1 MGLNGMHTFQISP
14 KHKRNIY
21 RILPF
26 GFFWAAFGI
35 VYSLLEKGLLG
46 NLDYYPSTGNSY
58 DFAGAII
65 ATPIASAIMGWILGT
80 AEILFLNR
88 YFSQRSFGAKII
100 IKTFLYLISICLFLI
115 TLTFITNGLRMG
127 LPFYDPLVVKSVFT
141 FFYNFAFWSVVIY
154 MGAIINITLFISEV
168 SDNLGQGVL
177 MNFLVG
183 KYHKPREEERI
194 FMFLDMKSSTTIAEK
209 LGHVEYYKLLNEY
222 YADITEAVV
231 QTSGE
236 IYQYV
241 GDEIVVSWQI
251 KHGLKNNNCLRC
263 FFLIKQIFESVSEKY
278 IREFGLVPGFKA
290 GLHYGKVTTGEIGVV
305 KKEIIFTGDVL
316 NTTARIQSTCKNYDV
331 DVLVSD
337 DLIARLK
344 TEDDYTLTEI
354 GECELRGRDEKVKLQ
369 TVVSVK

>member
-1 MGLNGMHTFQISP
+1 MPAFQISA

-26 GFFWAAFGI
+26 GLLWAAFGI
-35 VYSLLEKGLLG
+35 IYSLLEKGLLG
-46 NLDYYPSTGNSY
+46 NLDFYPATGNSY
-58 DFAGAII
+58 KFAGAIVI
-65 ATPIASAIMGWILGT
+65 TPIGSAIMGWILGA
-80 AEILFLNR
+80 AEILFLSR
-88 YFSQRSFGAKII
+88 YFSQKSFGAKIA
-100 IKTFLYLISICLFLI
+100 IKTFLYLVSICIFLI
-115 TLTFITNGLRMG
+115 SLTFISNSSRLGLSI
-127 LPFYDPLVVKSVFT
+127 YDPLVIKSVFT

-177 MNFLVG
+177 INFLVG

-209 LGHVEYYKLLNEY
+209 LGHVKYYKLLNEY

-241 GDEIVVSWQI
+241 GDEIVVSWQF
-251 KHGLKNNNCLRC
+251 KKGLKDNNCLRC
-263 FFLIKQIFESVSEKY
+263 FFLIKQIFETVSEKY
-278 IREFGLVPGFKA
+278 IKQFGLVPGFKA
-290 GLHYGKVTTGEIGVV
+290 GLHYGKVTTGEVGVV

-316 NTTARIQSTCKNYDV
+316 NTTARIQSSCNEYGSDI
-331 DVLVSD
+331 LVSD
-337 DLIARLK
+337 VLLAKLK
-344 TEDDYTLTEI
+344 TENKYNLKEI
-354 GECELRGRDEKVKLQ
+354 GECELRGKDEKVNLH
-369 TVVSVK
+369 TVVIN

>member
-1 MGLNGMHTFQISP
+1 
-14 KHKRNIY
+14 
-21 RILPF
+21 
-26 GFFWAAFGI
+26 
-35 VYSLLEKGLLG
+35 
-46 NLDYYPSTGNSY
+46 
-58 DFAGAII
+58 
-65 ATPIASAIMGWILGT
+65 
-80 AEILFLNR
+80 
-88 YFSQRSFGAKII
+88 
-100 IKTFLYLISICLFLI
+100 
-115 TLTFITNGLRMG
+115 
-127 LPFYDPLVVKSVFT
+127 
-141 FFYNFAFWSVVIY
+141 
-154 MGAIINITLFISEV
+154 V